1 MHCDV
6 LSVVSCLSSVEFDC
20 DDVFDAVAVADVE
33 LTIDA
38 VASVFCVPL
47 AFAISPCSN
56 AVDAAKSTLFT
67 DNLLCTENKTT
78 HKKEKEMKRKK
89 EGKRIKR
96 RTIQNYQK
104 RIYIMYILQQY
115 RLVCCMQLIVL

>member
-1 MHCDV
+1 MTVHCDV
-6 LSVVSCLSSVEFDC
+6 LSVVSCLSSVELDC

-56 AVDAAKSTLFT
+56 AVDAAESTLFT

-78 HKKEKEMKRKK
+78 QKRKK
-89 EGKRIKR
+89 KR
-96 RTIQNYQK
+96 
-104 RIYIMYILQQY
+104 
-115 RLVCCMQLIVL
+115 